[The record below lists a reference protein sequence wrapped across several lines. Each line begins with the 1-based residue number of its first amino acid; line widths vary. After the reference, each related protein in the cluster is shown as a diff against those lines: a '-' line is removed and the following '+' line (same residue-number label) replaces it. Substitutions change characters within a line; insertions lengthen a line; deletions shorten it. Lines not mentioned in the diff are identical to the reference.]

1 MENVK
6 VLSKEVLVENDMV
19 VITEQIETTM
29 DINQLEQKLRNVQMQ
44 KSSLLD
50 QNARIVIQFNKYT
63 DEENDILDLLSQLNV
78 DEGIKIL

>member
-1 MENVK
+1 MENIK
-6 VLSKEVLVENDMV
+6 VLSKEILVENDVV

-50 QNARIVIQFNKYT
+50 QNARIVVQYNKYT

-78 DEGIKIL
+78 VEGIKTL

>member
-6 VLSKEVLVENDMV
+6 VISKDVIVENDRV
-19 VITEQIETTM
+19 VITEQVETTL
-29 DINQLEQKLRNVQMQ
+29 DISQLEQKLRNVQMQ

-50 QNARIVIQFNKYT
+50 QNARIVVQYNKYT

-78 DEGIKIL
+78 GEGIKTL

>member
-50 QNARIVIQFNKYT
+50 QNARIVIQYNKYT
-63 DEENDILDLLSQLNV
+63 DEENDILGLLSQLNV
-78 DEGIKIL
+78 GEGIKTL